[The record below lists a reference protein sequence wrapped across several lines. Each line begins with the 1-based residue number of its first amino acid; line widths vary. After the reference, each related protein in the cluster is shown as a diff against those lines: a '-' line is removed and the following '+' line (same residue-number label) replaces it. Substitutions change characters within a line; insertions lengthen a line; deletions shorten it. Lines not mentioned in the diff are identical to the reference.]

1 MMISQRMENHQMMIS
16 QRMENHQMMVK
27 NQLEILNLMGTL
39 NQPKIQKN
47 KIYIVQ

>member
-1 MMISQRMENHQMMIS
+1 MMISQRMENHQT
-16 QRMENHQMMVK
+16 MVK

-39 NQPKIQKN
+39 NQPKIQKS